1 MLPVCPPMASLP
13 SEALCLCVCV
23 RARVQMWRP
32 HSLKP
37 KQNTAFAIIHMRDMC
52 VCVCV
57 WSVLLEVDPCAALGW
72 TPHLAQVC

>member
-1 MLPVCPPMASLP
+1 MLAVHPKPTMLVLEMPAPQRLG
-13 SEALCLCVCV
+13 ALLHRGQSVCVCV
-23 RARVQMWRP
+23 
-32 HSLKP
+32 
-37 KQNTAFAIIHMRDMC
+37 C